1 MERAPSTVDS
11 VKAQFVDLQCGPY
24 EVMVRKL
31 GYAVASGS
39 AEVLDADAT
48 LELVLKNGAG
58 VGPRGCCSFGLGKAY
73 PNPVGKMLNVTM
85 LGDYARYAVINA
97 VGRVLQEVRVT
108 GEYLTLNAS
117 CLPRGVL
124 RGASVG

>member
-24 EVMVRKL
+24 EVMECKL

-58 VGPRGCCSFGLGKAY
+58 VGPRGCCSLGLG
-73 PNPVGKMLNVTM
+73 
-85 LGDYARYAVINA
+85 
-97 VGRVLQEVRVT
+97 T
-108 GEYLTLNAS
+108 GLSKS
-117 CLPRGVL
+117 CW
-124 RGASVG
+124 